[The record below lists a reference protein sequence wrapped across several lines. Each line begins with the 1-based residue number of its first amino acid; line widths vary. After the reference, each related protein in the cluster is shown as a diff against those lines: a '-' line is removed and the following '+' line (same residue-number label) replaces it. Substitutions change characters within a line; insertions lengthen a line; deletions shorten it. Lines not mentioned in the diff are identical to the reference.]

1 MREMKDSGVEWIG
14 MIPST
19 WKNKTLRHLLIDRV
33 GGAWGNEPA
42 NENEGT
48 VCLRIADFDFDKG
61 LFKECALDELT
72 YRTYTRKQIKKLAL
86 REGDILIEKSGGG
99 EKTPVGRAV
108 YYDDSY
114 GAVLYA
120 NFMER
125 LRFKSDEINSKFV
138 EYWLR
143 TWYFCRCSPFYI
155 NQTIGIQNIDLTLM
169 LAKEQIFFPL
179 LQDQYK
185 IADFLDQKCSEID
198 ALTADIQ
205 TQIETLEEYKKSV
218 ITEAVTKGLD
228 PNVEMKDSGVDF
240 IGYMPSHW
248 KTLRIKYIGTYFNGL
263 TYSPQDICEPSEGT
277 LVLRS
282 SNIKNSKLDL
292 NDCVYVSRNINS
304 SKMVKPEDILICSR
318 NGSRELVGKSA
329 YITDIKA
336 SFGAF
341 MMILRPCALVK
352 SKYIFYILNSGVF
365 SYYLASFFTSTIN
378 QLTANNFGNMKIPF
392 VGSLDEQHQ
401 IADFLDQKCSE
412 IDQTISEKQQQ
423 LETLAEYKKSLIYEY
438 VTGKKEVT

>member
-1 MREMKDSGVEWIG
+1 MREMKDSGVEWIE

-33 GGAWGNEPA
+33 GGAWGNEHA

-108 YYDDSY
+108 YYDGSY

-198 ALTADIQ
+198 ALIADIQ
-205 TQIETLEEYKKSV
+205 TQIKTLEEYKKSV

-228 PNVEMKDSGVDF
+228 PNVEMKDSGVEW
-240 IGYMPSHW
+240 IGKIPANW
-248 KTLRIKYIGTYFNGL
+248 TVIKIKYLSNEVNQKKLMNTESMYSYLGL
-263 TYSPQDICEPSEGT
+263 ENLKSYSDEIIKTETDYDEGIQKFCHKGNVLFSKLRPYLAKVMICPYDTFATSEFLELSPSECVCDANY
-277 LVLRS
+277 LKYSMLNS
-282 SNIKNSKLDL
+282 SFINEVNLSTYGAKMPRADASYIKNIK
-292 NDCVYVSRNINS
+292 
-304 SKMVKPEDILICSR
+304 IC
-318 NGSRELVGKSA
+318 
-329 YITDIKA
+329 IT
-336 SFGAF
+336 
-341 MMILRPCALVK
+341 
-352 SKYIFYILNSGVF
+352 N
-365 SYYLASFFTSTIN
+365 
-378 QLTANNFGNMKIPF
+378 
-392 VGSLDEQHQ
+392 LDEQHR

-412 IDQTISEKQQQ
+412 IDQTISEKQLQ
-423 LETLAEYKKSLIYEY
+423 LETLAEYKESLIYEY
-438 VTGKKEVT
+438 VTGKKEVA

>member
-1 MREMKDSGVEWIG
+1 MREMKDSGVEWIE

-108 YYDDSY
+108 YYDGSY

-198 ALTADIQ
+198 ALIADIQ
-205 TQIETLEEYKKSV
+205 TQIKTLEEYKKSV

-228 PNVEMKDSGVDF
+228 PNVEMKDSGVEW
-240 IGYMPSHW
+240 IGKIPANW
-248 KTLRIKYIGTYFNGL
+248 TVIKIKYLSNEVNQKKLMNTESMYSYLGL
-263 TYSPQDICEPSEGT
+263 ENLKSYSDEI
-277 LVLRS
+277 
-282 SNIKNSKLDL
+282 
-292 NDCVYVSRNINS
+292 INN
-304 SKMVKPEDILICSR
+304 KRCL
-318 NGSRELVGKSA
+318 L
-329 YITDIKA
+329 
-336 SFGAF
+336 
-341 MMILRPCALVK
+341 
-352 SKYIFYILNSGVF
+352 
-365 SYYLASFFTSTIN
+365 
-378 QLTANNFGNMKIPF
+378 MK
-392 VGSLDEQHQ
+392 VAGC
-401 IADFLDQKCSE
+401 K
-412 IDQTISEKQQQ
+412 
-423 LETLAEYKKSLIYEY
+423 
-438 VTGKKEVT
+438 V